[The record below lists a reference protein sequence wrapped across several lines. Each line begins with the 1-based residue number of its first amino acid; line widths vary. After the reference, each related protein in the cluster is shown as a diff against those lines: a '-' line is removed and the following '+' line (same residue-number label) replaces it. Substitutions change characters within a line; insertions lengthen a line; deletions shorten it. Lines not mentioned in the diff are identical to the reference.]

1 MANAHD
7 RPGVPPHRRRPSRE
21 PLRAYAAMRTL
32 QALERLAFSPL
43 SAPELATALQVHPR
57 TARRLLQRL
66 ELEDYVTPPA
76 GPRRRYHLTRR
87 LAALGR
93 QAIAH
98 DELPRIAA
106 LWVAALAGR
115 TGHVATL
122 WIPSYADVVCV
133 LRAEPDGPVPQAV
146 LGDLEPAH
154 ATAPGKALLAHRGAW
169 RDSVLAQS
177 LRRHTP
183 RTVTDPR
190 DLAAEL
196 TRVRQCGHGTDH
208 GEHHEDVHAIAA
220 PVFRAGDAVAALA
233 VSLTAEESA
242 AADLRALAASVV
254 HHAAALDAGIKIG
267 LSWTPTPNTTC

>member
-7 RPGVPPHRRRPSRE
+7 RPGVPPRRRRPSRE
-21 PLRAYAAMRTL
+21 PLRAYAAMRTV

-43 SAPELATALQVHPR
+43 SAVELATALQIHPR
-57 TARRLLQRL
+57 TARRLLHRL
-66 ELEDYVTPPA
+66 ELEDYVNPPA

-93 QAIAH
+93 QAIAR

-106 LWVAALAGR
+106 PWVAALAGR

-122 WIPSYADVVCV
+122 WIPCYADVVCI
-133 LRAEPDGPVPQAV
+133 LRAEPDGPVPQAM
-146 LGDLEPAH
+146 LSDLEPAH
-154 ATAPGKALLAHRGAW
+154 ATAPGKALLAQRDAW
-169 RDSVLAQS
+169 RGSILAQP

-190 DLAAEL
+190 DLSAEL
-196 TRVRQCGHGTDH
+196 TRIRQRGHATDH

-220 PVFRAGDAVAALA
+220 PVFQAGDAAGALA

-242 AADLRALAASVV
+242 AADLGALATGVV
-254 HHAAALDAGIKIG
+254 HHAEALDAAINIG
-267 LSWTPTPNTTC
+267 LSWTPAPSASC